1 MRNRARASR
10 STETRQ
16 AKEIWGKVMQL
27 LVHDG
32 IGESEYEHLLNH
44 RPAAF
49 RDGQLA
55 VAPIKGWDTGV
66 CRRLGW
72 YSRWDAAARELGCR
86 GLVIAGSHLN
96 AGRRKLRNSCPKPEQ
111 ANPESQL
118 TVYGG
123 LAPDGDS
130 DSFEQIAWLHAVL
143 AQVGLPRGRPKNPDG
158 TPATRFSRTSG
169 AATLVVRSGE
179 INGTELS
186 LPYGSRPRL
195 MLADICTYA
204 VKHRTREIDLRKS
217 VREYLIKRLD
227 VSGVSGGSKGTYTYF
242 KNQAQ
247 ALAAC
252 RMQLEASYRE
262 RYINYKGEPIR
273 SFEAWSTTGLGG
285 QQGLWPGKL
294 LIDYDFYQTLVGR
307 GMPLNFK
314 AYRSLMRSPLAMDA
328 YTWLAHRMWR
338 IDGSADIRWDTLHKD
353 MGQEYGQLRG
363 FKRAFSRA
371 LKRAQ
376 AVYPDAVDRIH
387 SIEGGIR
394 LYQASPPVPITRPM
408 LRNRKKQ
415 EQTRMQ

>member
-1 MRNRARASR
+1 MASR
-10 STETRQ
+10 SAETRR
-16 AKEIWGKVMQL
+16 AKELWGEVMQL
-27 LVHDG
+27 LVRRG
-32 IGESEYEHLLNH
+32 IGESEYKHLLNH
-44 RPAAF
+44 RPAAV

-55 VAPIKGWDTGV
+55 VAPIKGWDTDL
-66 CRRLGW
+66 CRRSGC

-86 GLVIAGSHLN
+86 GLVIVGPHLN
-96 AGRRKLRNSCPKPEQ
+96 AGRRKLRNPRPGPGQ
-111 ANPESQL
+111 ANPESPL
-118 TVYGG
+118 VVYGG
-123 LAPDGDS
+123 LAPDGHS
-130 DSFEQIAWLHAVL
+130 DRFEQLAWLHVVL

-158 TPATRFSRTSG
+158 TLATRFSRISG

-179 INGTELS
+179 IGGTEIH

-227 VSGVSGGSKGTYTYF
+227 VSGVSGGSKGTYTHF

-252 RMQLEASYRE
+252 RMQLEASYGT

-285 QQGLWPGKL
+285 QRGLWPGKL
-294 LIDYDFYQTLVGR
+294 LLDYDFYQTLVGR
-307 GMPLNFK
+307 GMPLDFK

-338 IDGSADIRWDTLHKD
+338 IDGSVDICWDKLHKD

-394 LYQASPPVPITRPM
+394 LYQASPPVSITRPM
-408 LRNRKKQ
+408 RRNRKEQ
-415 EQTRMQ
+415 GQTRMQ